1 MLIKTSS
8 FPVNNQTEKIEIA
21 TFFFK
26 LKYGTTGI
34 TSWHQG
40 VFPIYVAD
48 FKNNLQKKMTKS

>member
-21 TFFFK
+21 NFFFK

-34 TSWHQG
+34 TGWHQG
-40 VFPIYVAD
+40 AFPIYVAD
-48 FKNNLQKKMTKS
+48 L